1 MPTVGEYMTPSPYT
15 IGDDQPLERAHAMM
29 REHQIR
35 HLPVLHGG
43 KLVGIVSMGD
53 LHLLETLGSEELG
66 AVKIEEAMTAEPY
79 VVGPSAPLQKV
90 AAEMAEHKYGTA
102 IVSDGRKVVGI
113 FTTIDALRA
122 LTDALRGRHAKNSN
136 TRVPPS
142 ADPRNR

>member
-1 MPTVGEYMTPSPYT
+1 MSTVGEHMTPSPYT
-15 IGDDQPLERAHAMM
+15 IGDDQSLERAHALM

-53 LHLLETLGSEELG
+53 LHLIETLGADELSK
-66 AVKIEEAMTAEPY
+66 VKIEEAMTSEPY
-79 VVGPSAPLQKV
+79 VVAPETPLEEV
-90 AAEMAEHKYGTA
+90 AREMAQHKYGTA

-122 LTDALRGRHAKNSN
+122 LTASLRS
-136 TRVPPS
+136 
-142 ADPRNR
+142 

>member
-1 MPTVGEYMTPSPYT
+1 MSTVGEYMTPSPYT
-15 IGDDQPLERAHAMM
+15 IGDDQSLERAHALM

-53 LHLLETLGSEELG
+53 LHLIETLGADELSK
-66 AVKIEEAMTAEPY
+66 VKIEEAMTAEPY
-79 VVGPSAPLQKV
+79 VVAPETPLEDV
-90 AAEMAEHKYGTA
+90 AREMAQRKYGTA

-122 LTDALRGRHAKNSN
+122 LTDTLRS
-136 TRVPPS
+136 
-142 ADPRNR
+142 